1 MRMPHMLHARLV
13 RPPHYHARVADID
26 ATIHDR
32 LAGAHLVRDGSFV
45 AVAAEDEYQ
54 AIRAA
59 ARVASCIRW
68 SPERGL
74 DARDVY
80 ERLVSE
86 PRISLP
92 VRDGNAFEEPV
103 PPLEPPPED
112 AAVTVHTRIERPY
125 LMHGSIGPS
134 AALALFEDGALTI
147 WTHTQG
153 VYPLRLT
160 IAESLGMDPERVR
173 LVQRR
178 GPGAYG
184 HNGADDAAL
193 DAALIA
199 RAIPGRPVLLKW
211 SREDE
216 HAWEPYGPAMVVE
229 VRASLDAA
237 ARVIDWSLETW
248 SDTHRTRPRPGPNRV
263 GPARMLSTHL
273 VNDPVPPFVPE
284 PFLSAPLAGIHRNA
298 YPYYAFPRKRVV
310 KHLVRNMPLRT
321 STLRSLGTYGNV
333 LAIESTMDELARAAG
348 VDALEMRLRHLD
360 DERALAVLN
369 AVAKRAEWGCA
380 SAEPGHGRGL
390 AFARYNNLKA
400 YAAVVVDLE
409 VDDAANV
416 HLHRFVLAADA
427 GQIVD
432 PDGLAL
438 QLEGAALQSASWTLY
453 EQVTFDEGGITSR
466 DWESYPMLRF
476 DNVPEVE
483 TVLID
488 RPGMPYLGPSECMIG
503 PTAAAIANAIRDAT
517 GLRLRRLPFTSDAI
531 REAALR

>member
-1 MRMPHMLHARLV
+1 
-13 RPPHYHARVADID
+13 
-26 ATIHDR
+26 
-32 LAGAHLVRDGSFV
+32 
-45 AVAAEDEYQ
+45 
-54 AIRAA
+54 
-59 ARVASCIRW
+59 
-68 SPERGL
+68 
-74 DARDVY
+74 
-80 ERLVSE
+80 VS
-86 PRISLP
+86 
-92 VRDGNAFEEPV
+92 
-103 PPLEPPPED
+103 
-112 AAVTVHTRIERPY
+112 
-125 LMHGSIGPS
+125 
-134 AALALFEDGALTI
+134 
-147 WTHTQG
+147 
-153 VYPLRLT
+153 
-160 IAESLGMDPERVR
+160 
-173 LVQRR
+173 
-178 GPGAYG
+178 
-184 HNGADDAAL
+184 
-193 DAALIA
+193 
-199 RAIPGRPVLLKW
+199 
-211 SREDE
+211 
-216 HAWEPYGPAMVVE
+216 
-229 VRASLDAA
+229 
-237 ARVIDWSLETW
+237 
-248 SDTHRTRPRPGPNRV
+248 
-263 GPARMLSTHL
+263 
-273 VNDPVPPFVPE
+273 DPVPPFVPE

-333 LAIESTMDELARAAG
+333 FAIESTMDELARAAG

-369 AVAKRAEWGCA
+369 AVAERAEWGRA

-416 HLHRFVLAADA
+416 HLRRFVLAADA

-432 PDGLAL
+432 SDGLAL

-517 GLRLRRLPFTSDAI
+517 GLRLRRLPFTPDAI

>member
-1 MRMPHMLHARLV
+1 M
-13 RPPHYHARVADID
+13 
-26 ATIHDR
+26 T
-32 LAGAHLVRDGSFV
+32 
-45 AVAAEDEYQ
+45 
-54 AIRAA
+54 
-59 ARVASCIRW
+59 
-68 SPERGL
+68 
-74 DARDVY
+74 
-80 ERLVSE
+80 
-86 PRISLP
+86 
-92 VRDGNAFEEPV
+92 
-103 PPLEPPPED
+103 
-112 AAVTVHTRIERPY
+112 
-125 LMHGSIGPS
+125 
-134 AALALFEDGALTI
+134 
-147 WTHTQG
+147 
-153 VYPLRLT
+153 
-160 IAESLGMDPERVR
+160 PERVR
-173 LVQRR
+173 LVQKR
-178 GPGAYG
+178 GAGAYG

-237 ARVIDWSLETW
+237 SRVIDWSHETW
-248 SDTHRTRPRPGPNRV
+248 SDTHRTRPRPGPNQV

-273 VNDPVPPFVPE
+273 LGDPVPPFVPE

-298 YPYYAFPRKRVV
+298 YPYYSFPRKRVV

-321 STLRSLGTYGNV
+321 STLRSLGTYGNI

-348 VDALEMRLRHLD
+348 VDALELRLRHLD

-369 AVAKRAEWGCA
+369 AAAERAGWGRAAVASGQ
-380 SAEPGHGRGL
+380 GRGL

-416 HLHRFVLAADA
+416 LLRRFVLAADA

-466 DWESYPMLRF
+466 DWDSYPMLRF
-476 DNVPEVE
+476 DNVPEIE

-503 PTAAAIANAIRDAT
+503 PIAAAIANAIRDAT
-517 GLRLRRLPFTSDAI
+517 GLRLHCLPFTPDAI